1 LLNLYFDN
9 QLKNKPMRK
18 LYLLAISAC
27 ICSLGINAQNTCA
40 DALPI
45 ELGVHTVDN
54 IDGSEVPSPIC
65 AGNGT
70 NASGGEWYSFVT
82 DEDAQ
87 ITVST
92 DLAINDGGDTRFHV
106 YSGEC
111 GNLACVGGDDDSGD
125 GWLSI
130 GSFNANA
137 GETYYIAFDDN
148 WSSDGFIFELEATEI
163 VEGAITFSNQSVST
177 SGTMRATLDMN
188 NDQLDDIVAVSST
201 NVNINVQQADGSF
214 EVMNIATPDADHVAS
229 WSLCAGD
236 IDNNGYNDLLYA
248 GGSGVTFMMSNDQ
261 GDGFEEVSFSEY
273 VFCQR
278 SNMTDMDNDGNLDP
292 FVCHDVEPNVFFTND
307 GEGNLTF
314 NQGGLGDTPGGGNYG
329 SIWVDYDNDGDSDL
343 FIAKCRGGDSPAN
356 INQMHRNNG
365 DGTFS
370 EVSAAIG
377 LQDNVQT
384 WSSAWGDF
392 DNDGD
397 MDAMVGAST
406 FTNGHHRLMENN
418 DGIFTDVV
426 DGSGIDNFMST
437 SIEHVTHDFNNDG
450 YLDILGGG
458 NVILLGN
465 GDMTFSQTDAGV
477 GSGPVGDLNNDGFLD
492 VMNGSTIKVNDGN
505 DNNYLKVFTVGTASN
520 ANGIGARVEIY
531 TENLGKQIRD
541 VRSGD
546 GFRYMSSLTTH
557 FGIGTAESVDSVK
570 VIWPSGI
577 VDHLYEE
584 DLAVNTTITVVEG
597 DHTISVQ
604 EFSDQLN
611 INIYPNPASQFI
623 TVDAE
628 GLPQSKTVVIYD
640 ITGKKILSETLNGE
654 QLNISH
660 LEAGTYILEIEF
672 DGRRIQEQ
680 FVKN

>member
-1 LLNLYFDN
+1 
-9 QLKNKPMRK
+9 MRK
-18 LYLLAISAC
+18 LYLLALSAC
-27 ICSLGINAQNTCA
+27 IFSLGINAQDTCE

-45 ELGVHTVDN
+45 ELGIYEVEA
-54 IDGSEVPSPIC
+54 IDGTEIPLPIC
-65 AGNGT
+65 TTNGEG
-70 NASGGEWYSFVT
+70 AEGGEWYSFT
-82 DEDAQ
+82 HEEDVQ

-92 DLAINDGGDTRFHV
+92 DLAINNGGDTRFHV

-111 GNLACVGGDDDSGD
+111 GNLTCVGGDDDSGN
-125 GWLSI
+125 GYLSV
-130 GSFNANA
+130 GSFNAEA
-137 GETYYIAFDDN
+137 GETYYIAFDDR
-148 WSSDGFIFELEATEI
+148 WSSEGFIFEVEATEL
-163 VEGAITFSNQSVST
+163 VEGAITFSNQSVNT
-177 SGTMRATLDMN
+177 SGTMRGAFDMN
-188 NDQLDDIVAVSST
+188 NDQLDDVVSVSSN
-201 NVNINVQQADGSF
+201 NVNLNLQQEDGSF
-214 EVMNIATPDADHVAS
+214 ETINISTPDANHTPS

-248 GGSGVTFMMSNDQ
+248 GGSGVTFMFYN
-261 GDGFEEVSFSEY
+261 GEEEGFEEVSFDEY

-278 SNMTDMDNDGNLDP
+278 SNMTDMDNDGHIDP
-292 FVCHDVEPNVFFTND
+292 FVCHDVQPNVYFTND

-314 NQGGLGDTPGGGNYG
+314 NQGGLGDTPDGGNYG

-343 FIAKCRGGDSPAN
+343 FIAKCRGGDSDAN

-377 LQDNVQT
+377 LEDNIQT

-406 FTNGHHRLMENN
+406 FSNGHHRLMENN

-426 DGSGIDNFMST
+426 EGSGIDNFMAT

-458 NVILLGN
+458 NIILLGN
-465 GDMTFSQTDAGV
+465 GDMTFSQIDAGV

-492 VMNGSTIKVNDGN
+492 VVNGSTIKMNNGN
-505 DNNYLKVFTVGTASN
+505 DNNYIKIFTVGTASN
-520 ANGIGARVEIY
+520 LNGIGARVEVY

-557 FGIGTAESVDSVK
+557 FGIGTAETVDSVK

-584 DLAVNTTITVVEG
+584 DLEINSTNTVVEG
-597 DHTISVQ
+597 DFTIGVD
-604 EFSDQLN
+604 EFGQQPQFTL
-611 INIYPNPASQFI
+611 YPNPVAEEIFI
-623 TVDAE
+623 ESELFGANSIVM
-628 GLPQSKTVVIYD
+628 IYD
-640 ITGKKILSETLNGE
+640 ITGKKVMSEKADGNKLNLSSLET
-654 QLNISH
+654 
-660 LEAGTYILEIEF
+660 GTYILEVEL
-672 DGRRIQEQ
+672 DGQSVRKK
-680 FVKN
+680 FVKK